1 MVPSPLEAHTTA
13 LKCEWD
19 RCRHLILMG
28 LGSKNYLLLI
38 APISFYHC
46 MVYKKQSSVN

>member
-28 LGSKNYLLLI
+28 LGSRNDLLLI
-38 APISFYHC
+38 APISFYH
-46 MVYKKQSSVN
+46 